1 MKIGGFEPDCKR
13 VHLKKCLK
21 KVPALNL
28 KICSNGHQPAAGRY
42 YGIFAIFP
50 STRIGAIRRNIVK
63 IDENLNLDKMQLR
76 YHLWL
81 NLKHESKGGERGREK
96 RRGSFTG

>member
-50 STRIGAIRRNIVK
+50 STRIGAIRRNIEK
-63 IDENLNLDKMQLR
+63 IDENLDSDKMQVHSYLG
-76 YHLWL
+76 L
-81 NLKHESKGGERGREK
+81 NLKHESKGDGRSREK
-96 RRGSFTG
+96 RGGSFTG

>member
-50 STRIGAIRRNIVK
+50 STRIGAIRRNIEK
-63 IDENLNLDKMQLR
+63 IDENLDSDKMQVHSYLG
-76 YHLWL
+76 L
-81 NLKHESKGGERGREK
+81 NLKHE
-96 RRGSFTG
+96 